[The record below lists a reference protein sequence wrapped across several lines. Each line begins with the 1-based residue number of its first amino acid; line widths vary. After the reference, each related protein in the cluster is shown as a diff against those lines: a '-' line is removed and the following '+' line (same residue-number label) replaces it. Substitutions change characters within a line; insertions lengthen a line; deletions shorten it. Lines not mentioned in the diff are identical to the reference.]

1 VNVIDTAAPAM
12 ALTGLTP
19 MTVECHTSFTDPG
32 ASASD
37 LVDGDLS
44 GAIQVSGSVDVN
56 TPGSYSLS
64 YQVSDGHGNASS
76 ISRLVNVVD
85 TTAPSLTLAGDASVT
100 VECHTTFS
108 DPGATASDLCAG
120 NLSGAVQVSGSV
132 DVNTPGSYTLSYQ
145 VSDGVQTASASRTV
159 NVVDTTA
166 PSLALSGAETINVE
180 CHASFRPVRRR
191 ATCAPAI
198 CRARSRSRARWT

>member
-1 VNVIDTAAPAM
+1 
-12 ALTGLTP
+12 